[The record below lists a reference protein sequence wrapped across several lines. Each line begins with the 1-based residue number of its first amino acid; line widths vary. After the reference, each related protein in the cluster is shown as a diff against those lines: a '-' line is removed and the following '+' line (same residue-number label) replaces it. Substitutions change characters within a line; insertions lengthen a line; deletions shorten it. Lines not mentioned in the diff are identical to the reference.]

1 MNHINIDHADRIR
14 RDTIGNDLR
23 RAAEIDRRNAR
34 NLAHRHHRRLGHVM
48 ARVQRNMGV
57 FVGDF
62 PEDAA

>member
-34 NLAHRHHRRLGHVM
+34 NLAHWHHRRL
-48 ARVQRNMGV
+48 ARVMGRVQENMSALVKGEV
-57 FVGDF
+57 
-62 PEDAA
+62 